1 MMELH
6 RYPDIASMC
15 DALAALLNDACA
27 PSATPHLAL
36 AGGKT
41 PLPIYRAL
49 GQRWSQSGQRAVIV
63 PTDDRC
69 VANTHPAS
77 NIAALRAAFGDSAD
91 CRAITAADGD
101 EASSLAIAKDVL
113 RGIDAF
119 DAVLLGMGEDGHF
132 ASLFPGATNLQDGLA
147 IDARD
152 DAILTTPVPLPPEAP
167 FSRISLTLPRL
178 LRTRSSH
185 LCITGVRKLD
195 ILDQVDSNQV
205 RSQTTGLPYP
215 VAALLRQT
223 SVAVHVHWSP

>member
-1 MMELH
+1 MSAMKLH
-6 RYPDIASMC
+6 RYSDTSRMC
-15 DALAALLNDACA
+15 DALASLLADVCATSTA
-27 PSATPHLAL
+27 PSLAL

-49 GQRWSQSGQRAVIV
+49 AQRWSQRGQRARIV

-69 VANTHPAS
+69 VADTHPAS
-77 NIAALRAAFGDSAD
+77 NIAALRAAFGNSAD
-91 CRAITAADGD
+91 CLAITAVDG
-101 EASSLAIAKDVL
+101 ETGASLAVAKDVL
-113 RGIDAF
+113 GGIDIF

-147 IDARD
+147 PDARD

-178 LRTRSSH
+178 LRTRSAH
-185 LCITGVRKLD
+185 LCITGVRKLEV
-195 ILDQVDSNQV
+195 LEQAV
-205 RSQTTGLPYP
+205 SQTTDLPYP

-223 SVAVHVHWSP
+223 SVAVNVHWSP

>member
-1 MMELH
+1 MELH
-6 RYPDIASMC
+6 RYSDVAAMC
-15 DALAALLNDACA
+15 DALASLLNTLCA
-27 PSATPHLAL
+27 ASTVPTLAL

-41 PLPIYRAL
+41 PLPIYRTLA
-49 GQRWSQSGQRAVIV
+49 QRWSQNGQRARIV

-69 VANTHPAS
+69 VADTHPAS
-77 NIAALRAAFGDSAD
+77 NIAALRTAFGDGAD
-91 CRAITAADGD
+91 CMAITAADGD
-101 EASSLAIAKDVL
+101 NQASLAIAKGVL

-132 ASLFPGATNLQDGLA
+132 ASLFPGATNLREGLA

-178 LRTRSSH
+178 LRTRSAH
-185 LCITGVRKLD
+185 LCITGARKLK
-195 ILDQVDSNQV
+195 ILEQAV
-205 RSQTTGLPYP
+205 SQTTDLPYP
-215 VAALLRQT
+215 VAAFLRQT